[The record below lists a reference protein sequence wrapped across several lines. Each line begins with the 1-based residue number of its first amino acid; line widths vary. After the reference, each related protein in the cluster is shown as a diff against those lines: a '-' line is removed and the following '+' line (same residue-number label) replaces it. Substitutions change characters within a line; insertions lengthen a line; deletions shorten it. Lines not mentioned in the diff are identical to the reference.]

1 MSRKLKILKLKYDY
15 LKLEL
20 EDVTDDFQKYT
31 KDFDSYFDKY
41 YKKATKLSNKKNQK
55 SFEDPSHH
63 FENAKK
69 ERERQKKELD
79 EQRNLLKD
87 APRKVKNLYKR
98 LAAKTHPD
106 KLGGKHKQFQRV
118 KEAYEKQ
125 DLAEMLELAAEF
137 DVNYK
142 LDDRDE
148 SLLKKN
154 LIEIEEE
161 IKRVKGTIGW
171 LWGKGDIN
179 QRKYCVKRVEEET
192 KLKIDNKDLPKD
204 LQKEETKLLGQR
216 GDTKK

>member
-1 MSRKLKILKLKYDY
+1 MNKKLKLLKLKSEV
-15 LKLEL
+15 LKLESEL
-20 EDVTDDFQKYT
+20 VEEEFQTYC
-31 KDFDSYFDKY
+31 KDFDKYFDKY
-41 YKKATKLSNKKNQK
+41 YEESTKLKNQK
-55 SFEDPSHH
+55 NQTEFENPSHH
-63 FENAKK
+63 FENARK
-69 ERERQKKELD
+69 EREKQQKEID
-79 EQRNLLKD
+79 EQRNLLKN

-204 LQKEETKLLGQR
+204 LQKEETKLLGQK
-216 GDTKK
+216 GDKKK

>member
-1 MSRKLKILKLKYDY
+1 MNRKLKILKLKHDY

-20 EDVTDDFQKYT
+20 EDVKDDFKRFN
-31 KDFDSYFDKY
+31 KDFDKYFDKY
-41 YKKATKLSNKKNQK
+41 YEESTKLKNQK
-55 SFEDPSHH
+55 NQTEFENPSHH
-63 FENAKK
+63 FENARK
-69 ERERQKKELD
+69 EREKQQKEID
-79 EQRNLLKD
+79 EQRNLLKN

-106 KLGGKHKQFQRV
+106 KLGGKNKQFQRV

-125 DLAEMLELAAEF
+125 DLAEMLELAAAF

-192 KLKIDNKDLPKD
+192 KLKIDNKYLPKD

-216 GDTKK
+216 GDKKK

>member
-1 MSRKLKILKLKYDY
+1 
-15 LKLEL
+15 
-20 EDVTDDFQKYT
+20 
-31 KDFDSYFDKY
+31 
-41 YKKATKLSNKKNQK
+41 
-55 SFEDPSHH
+55 
-63 FENAKK
+63 
-69 ERERQKKELD
+69 
-79 EQRNLLKD
+79 
-87 APRKVKNLYKR
+87 
-98 LAAKTHPD
+98 
-106 KLGGKHKQFQRV
+106 
-118 KEAYEKQ
+118 
-125 DLAEMLELAAEF
+125 MLELAAEF